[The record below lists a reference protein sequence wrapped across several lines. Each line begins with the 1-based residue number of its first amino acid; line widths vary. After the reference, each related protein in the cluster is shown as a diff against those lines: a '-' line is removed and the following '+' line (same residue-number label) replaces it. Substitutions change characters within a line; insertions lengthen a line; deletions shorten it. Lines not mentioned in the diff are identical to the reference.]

1 MHKVV
6 REGIGSVSFIRFI
19 CTTFRSI
26 TLITALARGR
36 NVSIHAFLGGWLL
49 VLSGA
54 KTLSGAKHLSYPT
67 FAYQGNYNVTKVI
80 VGEL

>member
-49 VLSGA
+49 HVVLSGA

-67 FAYQGNYNVTKVI
+67 FAEVGNYNVTKVI
-80 VGEL
+80 VG